1 MRNLFLLVL
10 CGVTV
15 FLPACRRGGAAPAPV
30 PAAAP
35 EPAVVWSALGP
46 ADVVYQG
53 NAGGIQDSVRQV
65 IRDVDAY
72 RQMWQEATAR
82 QVSPPAAPPVDFA
95 REMLLV
101 VAAGRMTPEDEIHVD
116 SVALRPERTA
126 DGRTE
131 EALAAVVRVFQG
143 CRRFTVA
150 AYPIEI
156 VRVRRF
162 EGPVRWIERRER
174 AQDC

>member
-1 MRNLFLLVL
+1 MRNLHLLQVCILIVL
-10 CGVTV
+10 
-15 FLPACRRGGAAPAPV
+15 LPACRRGSAAPAPPPV
-30 PAAAP
+30 AA
-35 EPAVVWSALGP
+35 EPAVVWSAIAP
-46 ADVVYQG
+46 ADVIYQG

-65 IRDVDAY
+65 IRDADGY
-72 RQMWQEATAR
+72 RQMWREATAR
-82 QVSPPAAPPVDFA
+82 QASPPAAPPVDFT

-116 SVALRPERTA
+116 SVAVRREPTA
-126 DGRTE
+126 DSGTE
-131 EALAAVVRVFQG
+131 EVLAAVVRVFQG
-143 CRRFTVA
+143 CRRFNVS